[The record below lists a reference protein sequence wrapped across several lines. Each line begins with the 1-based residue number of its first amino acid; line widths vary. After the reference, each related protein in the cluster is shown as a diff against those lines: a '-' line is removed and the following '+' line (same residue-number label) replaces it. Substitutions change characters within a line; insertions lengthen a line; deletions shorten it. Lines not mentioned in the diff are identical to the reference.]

1 LIEYDR
7 EEHIA
12 RAGPVYDLGSSR
24 FLGAMRW
31 IATAWITVA
40 ISLMPALMILWL
52 NSYNDTQRRIYV
64 TIGAT
69 GLLGLLMKAFT
80 NANTKE
86 ILTTTIA

>member
-1 LIEYDR
+1 MPKGIIAGMFTLIVS
-7 EEHIA
+7 A
-12 RAGPVYDLGSSR
+12 
-24 FLGAMRW
+24 F
-31 IATAWITVA
+31 
-40 ISLMPALMILWL
+40 MILWL